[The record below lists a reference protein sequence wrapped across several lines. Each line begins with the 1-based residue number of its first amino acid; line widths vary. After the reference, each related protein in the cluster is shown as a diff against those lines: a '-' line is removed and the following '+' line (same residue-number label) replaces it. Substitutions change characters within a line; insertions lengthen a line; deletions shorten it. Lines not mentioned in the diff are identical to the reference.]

1 MSDSKTITALEIGTG
16 KMQVF
21 IGEVVDD
28 KLLNFIGSG
37 QAATEGVKKADIV
50 DIRRAASQ
58 AQAAIVMAERSASA
72 QIKSVCLGISGTHIK
87 GFRNVG
93 SANVS
98 GADGVVRR
106 EDVERAKEDAR
117 TKSLAEGR
125 SYIHRI
131 CCGYYV
137 DDKFCTNPLGLS
149 GRRVDAEYWMMHGDN
164 DRIASAIHAVESF
177 GIEVEHLVFSGI
189 ASALAVTSPQQKI
202 DGVLCVDIGCGTS
215 DYAYYRHGHIVQAG
229 VIPVGGDH
237 ITNDLS
243 FGIRLT
249 RKNSERVK
257 IHCGKANLSEDERG
271 MQFWS
276 LGDKQIGDKKIP
288 LDAVNR
294 IIRARLEEFFIH
306 ELVDAH
312 DPEEM
317 SRARDGRAA
326 VHRLRLTA
334 EFAAGERTGQKV
346 GSHRE
351 AVALVPSHRQQ
362 AAEHRL
368 FSVRRIVSVH
378 VHRPAERDLLAL
390 SGVNAYLPLR
400 GGACRG
406 VYRKIAVLASGERN

>member
-215 DYAYYRHGHIVQAG
+215 DYAYYRHGYIVQAG
-229 VIPVGGDH
+229 VIPIGGDH

-294 IIRARLEEFFIH
+294 IIRARLEELFLLLREDIQEYLTEDGIKEVVLTGGTSNLDGIC
-306 ELVDAH
+306 ELA
-312 DPEEM
+312 
-317 SRARDGRAA
+317 AA
-326 VHRLRLTA
+326 VLERPCGKGRFDSSVGEKLRYQEYATA
-334 EFAAGERTGQKV
+334 LGLLEYARIEGAKISRKKSGWLGKTFGQ
-346 GSHRE
+346 
-351 AVALVPSHRQQ
+351 
-362 AAEHRL
+362 L
-368 FSVRRIVSVH
+368 FNI
-378 VHRPAERDLLAL
+378 
-390 SGVNAYLPLR
+390 
-400 GGACRG
+400 
-406 VYRKIAVLASGERN
+406 